1 MIDKATVDRIYSA
14 ADIVEVI
21 GDFVTLKKKGVN
33 YQACCPFHNEKSC
46 RIYPLHAEGE
56 EAVVKNLAGSREVTT
71 LAELE
76 DAVNA
81 PEVANVFIG
90 RFAAVTSKG
99 MKNVLSRTSL
109 AKDIFC
115 AFEIRE

>member
-1 MIDKATVDRIYSA
+1 MEKRYDKGQIETV
-14 ADIVEVI
+14 V
-21 GDFVTLKKKGVN
+21 L
-33 YQACCPFHNEKSC
+33 QAVLARPYKEFGGC

-56 EAVVKNLAGSREVTT
+56 ETVVKNLAGSREVTT

-90 RFAAVTSKG
+90 RSAAVTSKG

-115 AFEIRE
+115 AFEVRE